1 MKALPVIWSFYDQP
15 KLDENLVR
23 NKTVC
28 GLRFAL

>member
-1 MKALPVIWSFYDQP
+1 MKALPIYWAFSDQL